1 MNSMTSRRSGASFRA
16 LSFVTVVALSAS
28 GVVWGEPGQTEAT
41 TEEAGAMVHAEHW
54 PNVQWPLA
62 LDPDFEAR
70 IDALI
75 EAMSLEQLVG
85 QTIQADI
92 ASITPGQLRNY
103 PLGSVLAGGNSSPGG
118 RYNAT
123 PEEWLA
129 LVDDFWLASMEERS
143 DGPAVPIIFGI
154 DAVHGHNNV
163 VGATIFPHNIGL
175 GAARNP
181 DLLREIGRVTA
192 IEARTTGMEWTF
204 APSVAV
210 PRDLRWGRTYEGY
223 AEAPEV
229 VARYAGELVE
239 GLQGSVGSS
248 DFLAPDRVVA
258 TAKHFLGDGG
268 TEAGLDQ
275 GDTRAP
281 ESELSDIH
289 AAGYPPSIASGVQS
303 IMASFNS
310 YHGRKL
316 HGHKELLTNV
326 LKEQMNFGGF
336 IVGDWNGHGQV
347 AGCTN
352 TNCAQS
358 INAGVDMF
366 MAPDSWQGLFDNTLA
381 QVKAGEIP
389 MERLEDAVRR
399 ILRVKLRLN
408 LFDVKPSERPI
419 SGQFELL
426 GSAEHREV
434 ARRAVRESL
443 VLLKNNTG
451 ILPLLP
457 DQHILVAGDGAD
469 NIDKQTGGW
478 TLTWQGTGTTREDYP
493 NGETIWEGIR
503 EHVEASGGR
512 AELAINGRF
521 EQRPD
526 AAIVVFGEEPYAEFQ
541 GDLKTLRYKPGDD
554 SDLALLRR
562 LQESGI
568 PTVAIYVGGRPLWLN
583 RELNASDA
591 FVAAWLPGTEGGG
604 IADVVFA
611 DLAGRARYDFS
622 GQLSFSWPARADQYS
637 LNVGQENYRPLFPY
651 GFGLTY
657 ADDGDLGMLSENSGI
672 ESTGLATGLWFDR
685 GRVDDRM
692 QLRLVGSDGA
702 SQLVDQTTAR
712 SPDDN
717 VELFAEDHLAQED
730 ARRIH
735 WSGSGRLELTA
746 AEALDLDRQTNGD
759 VFLTMTVQISSLPEE
774 GGVRLTAR
782 CGEDCEGALEIGDQ
796 LDELSLGVWQTLG
809 VSLKCLRERGA
820 DTASLTAPFVLESG
834 AGLSLSITQIGLST
848 RMDHRLECTAT
859 P

>member
-1 MNSMTSRRSGASFRA
+1 MNSMTSRRFGASFRA

-275 GDTRAP
+275 GDTRYSRVGAARHP
-281 ESELSDIH
+281 CGRLSPLDR
-289 AAGYPPSIASGVQS
+289 
-303 IMASFNS
+303 F
-310 YHGRKL
+310 R
-316 HGHKELLTNV
+316 
-326 LKEQMNFGGF
+326 
-336 IVGDWNGHGQV
+336 
-347 AGCTN
+347 C
-352 TNCAQS
+352 
-358 INAGVDMF
+358 
-366 MAPDSWQGLFDNTLA
+366 
-381 QVKAGEIP
+381 
-389 MERLEDAVRR
+389 
-399 ILRVKLRLN
+399 
-408 LFDVKPSERPI
+408 
-419 SGQFELL
+419 
-426 GSAEHREV
+426 AEHHG
-434 ARRAVRESL
+434 L
-443 VLLKNNTG
+443 V
-451 ILPLLP
+451 
-457 DQHILVAGDGAD
+457 Q
-469 NIDKQTGGW
+469 
-478 TLTWQGTGTTREDYP
+478 
-493 NGETIWEGIR
+493 
-503 EHVEASGGR
+503 
-512 AELAINGRF
+512 
-521 EQRPD
+521 
-526 AAIVVFGEEPYAEFQ
+526 
-541 GDLKTLRYKPGDD
+541 
-554 SDLALLRR
+554 
-562 LQESGI
+562 
-568 PTVAIYVGGRPLWLN
+568 
-583 RELNASDA
+583 
-591 FVAAWLPGTEGGG
+591 
-604 IADVVFA
+604 
-611 DLAGRARYDFS
+611 
-622 GQLSFSWPARADQYS
+622 
-637 LNVGQENYRPLFPY
+637 
-651 GFGLTY
+651 
-657 ADDGDLGMLSENSGI
+657 
-672 ESTGLATGLWFDR
+672 
-685 GRVDDRM
+685 
-692 QLRLVGSDGA
+692 
-702 SQLVDQTTAR
+702 
-712 SPDDN
+712 
-717 VELFAEDHLAQED
+717 
-730 ARRIH
+730 
-735 WSGSGRLELTA
+735 
-746 AEALDLDRQTNGD
+746 
-759 VFLTMTVQISSLPEE
+759 
-774 GGVRLTAR
+774 
-782 CGEDCEGALEIGDQ
+782 
-796 LDELSLGVWQTLG
+796 
-809 VSLKCLRERGA
+809 
-820 DTASLTAPFVLESG
+820 
-834 AGLSLSITQIGLST
+834 
-848 RMDHRLECTAT
+848 
-859 P
+859 